1 MTNSMKYK
9 EANMT
14 TITPVSQKLRKKL
27 ISIDVMNK
35 IVQQRDAI
43 KSLLS

>member
-1 MTNSMKYK
+1 MTNSMKYE

-27 ISIDVMNK
+27 RSIDVINK